1 MYKYVTLIGKEGR
14 ILHEETGRMK
24 QVKYTVKGDEGYIR
38 IAVYLEG
45 GFGAFA
51 QPIFVE

>member
-1 MYKYVTLIGKEGR
+1 MTLIGKDGR
-14 ILHEETGRMK
+14 ILHEETGRIN
-24 QVKYTVKGDEGYIR
+24 QVKYTVKGNEGYIR
-38 IAVYLEG
+38 IAVDLEG